1 MEENERVKQMWKNMT
16 FNEVYE
22 INYAWRR
29 STTLTIFVNDF
40 EIMKAG
46 EARRKYGDYTVEL
59 FVENRVGLS
68 RPEDEAIVTLKE
80 FKRNLDTQIM
90 QVQLDA
96 NSMYGLSS
104 RPVNTYGKLVKLET
118 LLEVREALKEVEG

>member
-1 MEENERVKQMWKNMT
+1 MT

-59 FVENRVGLS
+59 FMENRVWLS
-68 RPEDEAIVTLKE
+68 RPDEEAIVTLKE

>member
-1 MEENERVKQMWKNMT
+1 M
-16 FNEVYE
+16 
-22 INYAWRR
+22 
-29 STTLTIFVNDF
+29 
-40 EIMKAG
+40 
-46 EARRKYGDYTVEL
+46 
-59 FVENRVGLS
+59 
-68 RPEDEAIVTLKE
+68 TLKE